1 MGLTV
6 PEPGLNRNHHD
17 CVAAPACAGLCRA
30 AACGIMTDMRYWWA
44 NQKHTYADEVAG
56 GFLWSRKRRADGSR
70 NPFYETVR
78 LAEPG
83 DLIFAYSDAHI
94 KAIGVV
100 LSHARTTT
108 AQPSLPVAPD
118 PMASAPRPAEGMPGW
133 LLDVAWLELKRP
145 LQPGRFMTI
154 LAPLLPEAYAPL
166 TPGGK
171 GIQGGRLLEL
181 PSNLARALLQLTG
194 GSDPAQLVNPDWMP
208 HQLKFVFEDTAAP
221 VRHTTER

>member
-1 MGLTV
+1 MKG
-6 PEPGLNRNHHD
+6 
-17 CVAAPACAGLCRA
+17 
-30 AACGIMTDMRYWWA
+30 MRYWWA

-83 DLIFAYSDAHI
+83 DLIFAYSDALI
-94 KAIGVV
+94 KAVGIV
-100 LSHARTTT
+100 LSPAR
-108 AQPSLPVAPD
+108 ASPPPCLPVDPEHETPAQRPD
-118 PMASAPRPAEGMPGW
+118 KDLPGW
-133 LLDVAWLELKRP
+133 LIDVAWMELKRP
-145 LQPGRFMTI
+145 LQPGRFMSI

-181 PSNLARALLQLTG
+181 PANLARALVQLAG

-208 HQLKFVFEDTAAP
+208 HQLKFVFEDAP
-221 VRHTTER
+221 P